1 MTSEDEALE
10 RCQRRL
16 DYRFRDLSL
25 LERALT
31 HRSFANERSLD
42 GQYERLEF
50 LGDSVLGLVAAEWL
64 YLSHPDLP
72 EGKLSKQMSYLV
84 SEPVLAAFAFELDL
98 GRELRLGVG
107 EERSGGRT
115 KASLLADAMEA
126 VLGAVY
132 LDGGLEPARR
142 LAVQLLEAGNRRR
155 DGLILADAKTELQE
169 LTQAEGRPLPRYE
182 HVAAEGPDHEKLFRV
197 ECWLEGEHLSSAS
210 GRSKKVA
217 EQEAAVEALRRLT
230 AS

>member
-1 MTSEDEALE
+1 ME

-16 DYRFRDLSL
+16 GYRFQDLSL

-31 HRSFANERSLD
+31 HRSFANERSLE

-64 YLSHPDLP
+64 YLNHPAVA
-72 EGKLSKQMSYLV
+72 EGQLSKQMSYLV

-98 GRELRLGVG
+98 GGELRLGVG

-142 LAVQLLEAGNRRR
+142 LAVALLEAGGRRR
-155 DGLILADAKTELQE
+155 GQQLVLADAKTHLQE

-182 HVAAEGPDHEKLFRV
+182 HVAEEGPDHQKLFRV
-197 ECWLEGEHLSSAS
+197 ECWLEDERLSIGS
-210 GRSKKVA
+210 GGTKKLA
-217 EQEAAVEALRRLT
+217 EQKAAVAALRRL
-230 AS
+230 AGS